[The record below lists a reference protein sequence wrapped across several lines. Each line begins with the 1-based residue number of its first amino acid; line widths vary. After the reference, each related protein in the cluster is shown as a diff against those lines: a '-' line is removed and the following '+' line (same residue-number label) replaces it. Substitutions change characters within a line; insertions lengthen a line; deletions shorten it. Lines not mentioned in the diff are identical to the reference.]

1 MGGRIA
7 EEVVYGR
14 DHITS
19 GASSDLR
26 QATSIARDMI
36 IEQGMGTMLRDQSFH
51 EDEGGLMMDRIT
63 REKPYSEKTAEEID
77 REIKALIDEAADR
90 ARVILTANRS
100 HLEALKDALIE
111 HETLDAQEVADLLK
125 DAVLPDSAKLY

>member
-1 MGGRIA
+1 MIA
-7 EEVVYGR
+7 HGYAEAEKDAAHKAVEAGADIDMMTSAYAANLKQLVEEKK
-14 DHITS
+14 I
-19 GASSDLR
+19 
-26 QATSIARDMI
+26 
-36 IEQGMGTMLRDQSFH
+36 
-51 EDEGGLMMDRIT
+51 DE
-63 REKPYSEKTAEEID
+63 
-77 REIKALIDEAADR
+77 ALIDEAADR

>member
-1 MGGRIA
+1 
-7 EEVVYGR
+7 
-14 DHITS
+14 
-19 GASSDLR
+19 
-26 QATSIARDMI
+26 
-36 IEQGMGTMLRDQSFH
+36 
-51 EDEGGLMMDRIT
+51 MMDRIT

>member
-1 MGGRIA
+1 MAKALGGRIA

-36 IEQGMGTMLRDQSFH
+36 IEQGMGTKLRDQSFH
-51 EDEGGLMMDRIT
+51 EDRGWINDGSYYT
-63 REKPYSEKTAEEID
+63 REAILGKDGRGD
-77 REIKALIDEAADR
+77 R
-90 ARVILTANRS
+90 
-100 HLEALKDALIE
+100 
-111 HETLDAQEVADLLK
+111 
-125 DAVLPDSAKLY
+125 